1 MDIKTINENG
11 TVTITLT
18 GRLDTI
24 TQETLA
30 KELDTVFA
38 GEKVSLVFSIASL
51 DYISSAGLRVLLT
64 AQKKIN
70 ALGTSMK
77 IVGAKPEIKEIFD
90 MTGFSEIMT
99 IE

>member
-1 MDIKTINENG
+1 MDINKTKNND
-11 TVTITLT
+11 TVTVALT

-24 TQETLA
+24 TQESLA
-30 KELDTVFA
+30 KELETVFA
-38 GEKVSLVFSIASL
+38 DEKVNLVFDIAAL

-64 AQKKIN
+64 AQKKVN
-70 ALGTSMK
+70 ALGTVMK

-99 IE
+99 ME

>member
-1 MDIKTINENG
+1 MDIKTIPDNG

-24 TQETLA
+24 TQESLA
-30 KELDTVFA
+30 KELETVFA
-38 GEKVSLVFSIASL
+38 GEKLNLVFDIASL

-70 ALGTSMK
+70 ALGTAMK

>member
-1 MDIKTINENG
+1 MDVKTIKQEE
-11 TVTITLT
+11 TMTISLT

-24 TQETLA
+24 TQESLA
-30 KELDTVFA
+30 KELETVFS
-38 GEKVSLVFSIASL
+38 GEAIDLVFDLSSL

-70 ALGTSMK
+70 GLGTAMR
-77 IVGAKPEIKEIFD
+77 IIGAKPEIKEIFD

>member
-11 TVTITLT
+11 TVTITLA

-24 TQETLA
+24 TQESLA
-30 KELDTVFA
+30 KELDTVFS
-38 GEKVSLVFSIASL
+38 GEKAALVFDIASL

-70 ALGTSMK
+70 ALGTTMK